1 MFVGPPREPSSCKTE
16 NHFVLTVLCDS
27 YSSSFLVSK
36 FTALVKLLLLVTAL
50 IKLLLLVTAL
60 IKLLLL
66 VIAFPHDIVTG
77 YLVTR

>member
-16 NHFVLTVLCDS
+16 NYFVLTVLCDS

-50 IKLLLLVTAL
+50 IKLLLL
-60 IKLLLL
+60 L
-66 VIAFPHDIVTG
+66 VVAFPHDIVTG